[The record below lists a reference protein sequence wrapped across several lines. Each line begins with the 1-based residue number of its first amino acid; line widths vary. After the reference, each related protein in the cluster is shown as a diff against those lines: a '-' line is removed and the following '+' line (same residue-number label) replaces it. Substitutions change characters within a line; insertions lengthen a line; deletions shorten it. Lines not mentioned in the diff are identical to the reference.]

1 MNVLDFWMKLAA
13 LFVASGLLSASLQA
27 ESLLDSGYRDMYNLQ
42 FDAAHAAFAEYQ
54 RENPNDPLGAA
65 SDAAAFLF
73 SEFDRLHVLRS
84 EFALKDENFFSASKP
99 LAASPAAKQSFEAAL
114 AKTKDL
120 AEAGLEQSP
129 PDPNSMLATTFRL
142 GLHADYLAL
151 VEKRELPALSEIK
164 QARTLA
170 DKLLST
176 HPSYYDA
183 WIAAALENYL
193 LSLKAAPV
201 RWFLHATGAQT
212 DRQTGLEKLRV
223 TAEKGHYLAPYARL
237 LLAVAA
243 LRDHHPNQAKQL
255 LAGLAQQFPENHL
268 YKDELAHIR

>member
-1 MNVLDFWMKLAA
+1 MKVATLCLA
-13 LFVASGLLSASLQA
+13 LGILSASLEA
-27 ESLLDSGYRDMYNLQ
+27 ESLLDAGYRDMYNLR

-54 RENPNDPLGAA
+54 RENPKDPLGAA
-65 SDAAAFLF
+65 SDAAAYLF

-84 EFALKDENFFSASKP
+84 EFALKDENFFSAAEP
-99 LAASPAAKQSFEAAL
+99 LPASPAAKQAFEAAL
-114 AKTKDL
+114 AKTKEL

-129 PDPNSMLATTFRL
+129 PDPDAMLATTFRL

-151 VEKRELPALSEIK
+151 IEKREIQALSEMK

-170 DKLLST
+170 DKLISM
-176 HPSYYDA
+176 HPTYYDA
-183 WIAAALENYL
+183 WIAPALENYL

-201 RWFLHATGAQT
+201 RWFLRVTGAQT
-212 DRQTGLEKLRV
+212 DRQTGLEKLRI

-243 LRDHHPNQAKQL
+243 LRDHHPIQAKEL
-255 LAGLAQQFPENHL
+255 LAGLARQFPENQL
-268 YKDELAHIR
+268 YKEELARIP